1 METARRVLVVGG
13 GPVGMTLA
21 QALGQYGIPVTLA
34 ERNPA
39 TTTHPKMDITNA
51 RSMEMFR
58 KLGLADALRAVAVPD
73 ENPFDVSWI
82 TRLTGHELHRFRY
95 PSAAECHE
103 RMRRVNDGSQPSEA
117 PMRVSQVLIE
127 PVLKKAIE
135 DHPLIEVLFGW
146 EFEQFSAEAWGVTA
160 RVRNAAGEARHISAD
175 YLVGCDGG
183 GSQVRRQLDIPL
195 SGRARVARRFIT
207 HFRSDARE
215 WLQRWGKAWHYQSN
229 RGTLVAQND
238 RDTWTLLSRFPDDVD
253 PAAVDPGRLIADFV
267 GRPIPHRI
275 LVANSWTP
283 HLLVADRYRQGRV
296 FLAGDAVHQYIPTG
310 GYGMNTGIGDA
321 FDLSWKLAAVLHGFG
336 GEGLLDSYERE
347 RRPVGLANCA
357 GSERHNGVR
366 LEIAGLYSPLLDEAG
381 SAGAAERRRV
391 ADRIAAL
398 GNAENECAGLELGY
412 SYGDSPIV
420 MAEPGAV
427 PLAPDPLVYR
437 PSAGPGARLPSVF
450 LRDGENLYH
459 SLGPW
464 FTLLCLR
471 PGDAD
476 TMVQAA
482 KALGMPLRIK
492 TLESGLDV
500 LYGAACVL
508 VRPDHHVA
516 WRGDYPRDGAR
527 AAAILGTA
535 LGLGRGNAGVD
546 APRGATLAR
555 GG

>member
-1 METARRVLVVGG
+1 MLVVGG

-21 QALGQYGIPVTLA
+21 HALGQYGISTVLV
-34 ERNPA
+34 ERNPT

-58 KLGLADALRAVAVPD
+58 KLGLAEPLRAVAVPD

-95 PSAAECHE
+95 PSAAQYRELI
-103 RMRRVNDGSQPSEA
+103 RRHNDGSQPSEA

-127 PVLKKAIE
+127 PVLKRAIE
-135 DHPLIEVLFGW
+135 EHPLIEVLFGW
-146 EFEQFSAEAWGVTA
+146 EFEQFRADTGGVTA
-160 RVRNAAGEARHISAD
+160 RVRNAAGHARDISAR

-183 GSQVRRQLDIPL
+183 ASQVRRQLDIPL
-195 SGRARVARRFIT
+195 SGQARVARRFIT
-207 HFRSDARE
+207 HFHSDARA
-215 WLQRWGKAWHYQSN
+215 WLQRWGTAWHYQSN

-267 GRPIPHRI
+267 GCPIPHRI

-283 HLLVADRYRQGRV
+283 HLLVADRYRHGRV

-336 GEGLLDSYERE
+336 GEALLDSYERE

-366 LEIAGLYSPLLDEAG
+366 LEIAGLYSPLLEEGGDG
-381 SAGAAERRRV
+381 GAAERRRV
-391 ADRIAAL
+391 GDRIAAL

-412 SYGDSPIV
+412 IYGDSPIV
-420 MAEPGAV
+420 ATELGAV
-427 PLAPDPLVYR
+427 NLAPDPLVYR
-437 PSAGPGARLPSVF
+437 PSARPGARLPSV
-450 LRDGENLYH
+450 LRADGESLYQ

-464 FTLLCLR
+464 FTLLCR
-471 PGDAD
+471 RSADAD
-476 TMVQAA
+476 PLVRAA
-482 KALGMPLRIK
+482 KALGMPLRIAA
-492 TLESGLDV
+492 LEPGFDA
-500 LYGAACVL
+500 LYDAACVL

-516 WRGDYPRDGAR
+516 WRGDCPRDGAG

-535 LGLGRGNAGVD
+535 LGRADPVGEVALPAAAMRAR
-546 APRGATLAR
+546 PRQG
-555 GG
+555 